1 MSWDY
6 ESMFGGYDGWHEGYF
21 VPEFADGR
29 FGWSFDG
36 PAVTLEAFE
45 GESPFARTVSEI
57 AGWRFRC
64 ECHFKDRR
72 SQVWTSDQH
81 WTRVLSLDQHDVN
94 AFRVFALDTMV
105 EDIDLAEDVRAA
117 AFALWRREHLDA
129 VIARGEITVLAEAM
143 SGQKE
148 ALRGALVSAREKGLD
163 WSFIV
168 AAAKMT
174 RQQASALWPNLIDRT
189 DG

>member
-1 MSWDY
+1 MSWQY
-6 ESMFGGYDGWHEGYF
+6 ESKFDGYDGWHEGYF
-21 VPEFADGR
+21 VVEFADGR

-36 PAVTLEAFE
+36 PVVTLEALE
-45 GESPFARTVSEI
+45 GKPPSARATSEI
-57 AGWRFRC
+57 TGWRFRC

-81 WTRVLSLDQHDVN
+81 WTRVRSSDQHDVN
-94 AFRVFALDTMV
+94 AFRVFALDAMV
-105 EDIDLAEDVRAA
+105 EDIDLDENVRAA
-117 AFALWRREHLDA
+117 AIALWHREHLDA

-143 SGQKE
+143 SGPKE
-148 ALRGALVSAREKGLD
+148 ALRESLLSARDAGLD

-168 AAAKMT
+168 AAANMT
-174 RQQASALWPNLIDRT
+174 RQQASALWPNLIDST

>member
-1 MSWDY
+1 MSWQY
-6 ESMFGGYDGWHEGYF
+6 ESKFEGYDGWHEGYF
-21 VPEFADGR
+21 VPEFEDGR

-36 PAVTLEAFE
+36 PSVTLEALE
-45 GESPFARTVSEI
+45 GEPSFARTISEI
-57 AGWRFRC
+57 TGWRFRC

-81 WTRVLSLDQHDVN
+81 WTRVLSSDQHNVN
-94 AFRVFALDTMV
+94 AFRIFVPDTMV
-105 EDIDLAEDVRAA
+105 EDIDLDENIRAA
-117 AFALWRREHLDA
+117 AIALWHRGHLDA

-143 SGQKE
+143 RGPKE
-148 ALRGALVSAREKGLD
+148 ALREALLSARENGLD

-168 AAAKMT
+168 AAANMT
-174 RQQASALWPNLIDRT
+174 RQQASALWPNLIDST